1 MFYMK
6 RYVLLFLLISSF
18 SVYAQ
23 NTINNYKYVVVPE
36 KFSFLKQNDQYGLNS
51 LTKALLADKGFTV
64 YLDNSELPSE
74 IANNKCQALN
84 AEVLEK
90 SSMFTT
96 SLTLLLKDCQG
107 NIVFKSKEG
116 KSREKEYRV
125 SYNLA
130 LREAFTSLDGVT
142 YAYNGATNAQPI
154 QPTVTATSPV
164 ATVSTSNQATTVPSA
179 AAVSAA
185 PAVATTVPAT
195 VNTTTKAVVVS
206 PSAAVSTIPE
216 KPAQAETTN
225 QPAGTLYAQ
234 AIANGYQLIDTT
246 PKIVLTLVKTSVQD
260 YFIANNGTS
269 NGIVLKKNN
278 EWFFE
283 YYKDGKLISEK
294 LLVKF

>member
-1 MFYMK
+1 MK

-36 KFSFLKQNDQYGLNS
+36 KFNFLKQNDQYGLNS

-74 IANNKCQALN
+74 VANNKCQALN
-84 AEVLEK
+84 ADVLEK
-90 SSMFTT
+90 SGMFTT

-107 NIVFKSKEG
+107 NIIFKSKEG

-130 LREAFTSLDGVT
+130 LREAFTSLDGVP

-154 QPTVTATSPV
+154 QPTVTATTP
-164 ATVSTSNQATTVPSA
+164 A
-179 AAVSAA
+179 AAVNTPNPTTTVSSPAA
-185 PAVATTVPAT
+185 AATTSPAT
-195 VNTTTKAVVVS
+195 VNTTAKAVIASS
-206 PSAAVSTIPE
+206 PVTVSTISEEPV
-216 KPAQAETTN
+216 QAESTN
-225 QPAGTLYAQ
+225 PQAGTLYAQ

-246 PKIVLTLVKTSVQD
+246 PKIVLTLLKTSVQD

-283 YYKDGKLISEK
+283 YYKGGKLISEK
-294 LLVKF
+294 LSVKF